1 MLQLL
6 LLSGLFQ
13 SGHGFQRLEL
23 AHRQVADRH
32 AVCVRHVVMLNGVHV
47 MYNGRLQ
54 QQQRTIVMQVCRTE
68 TSARKLLLID
78 NRHETDHVTTR

>member
-1 MLQLL
+1 MLPLL

-32 AVCVRHVVMLNGVHV
+32 AVCVRHVVMFNGVHV

-54 QQQRTIVMQVCRTE
+54 QQQRSSCRFAGQKHQLE
-68 TSARKLLLID
+68 NCR
-78 NRHETDHVTTR
+78 